1 MKRNGF
7 VIASIPMLAALSTML
22 LAACQQA
29 PQASAFAS
37 TPATQAAEGRLRQV
51 DTMAPLQPFDEQFV
65 VMPAPAE
72 R

>member
-1 MKRNGF
+1 MKRNDF
-7 VIASIPMLAALSTML
+7 VIASIPL
-22 LAACQQA
+22 LAGFSTTLLVACQHT

-37 TPATQAAEGRLRQV
+37 TPADKAAEQRLRPV
-51 DTMAPLQPFDEQFV
+51 DTMPPLQPFDEQFV